1 MTVSSVYDEIQ
12 SMENQTTWNTS
23 NSGTQTTTETSDKD
37 MFLNLMLQQ
46 MKNQDP
52 TQPMENQEWLSQL
65 AQYSSLEQM
74 TQMNEGL
81 QALADSLDALSS
93 GVAQNSGVSQTLSLI
108 GKEVDI
114 IADPEKPD
122 EIITG
127 TVTEAT
133 FVNGEGQIKV
143 NGKYYS
149 IGYVQNVREPGT
161 ASDDTVTQLPADG
174 TGEAAGD
181 DDTAK
186 EENNTTSNT

>member
-1 MTVSSVYDEIQ
+1 MTVSSVNNEIM
-12 SMENQTTWNTS
+12 SMQNQTTWNTS
-23 NSGTQTTTETSDKD
+23 NSATQTTTSTSDKD

-74 TQMNEGL
+74 TEMNEGL
-81 QALADSLDALSS
+81 QNLADALASLSS
-93 GVAQNSGVSQTLSLI
+93 GVAQNNGISQTLSLI

-114 IADPEKPD
+114 IPDPENPD

-133 FVNGEGQIKV
+133 FDGGEGKIKV

-149 IGYVQNVREPGT
+149 IAYVQNVREPNSGNSGST
-161 ASDDTVTQLPADG
+161 ETPETLPEDTT
-174 TGEAAGD
+174 
-181 DDTAK
+181 K
-186 EENNTTSNT
+186 K

>member
-1 MTVSSVYDEIQ
+1 MTVSSVNNEIM
-12 SMENQTTWNTS
+12 SMQNQTTWNTA
-23 NSGTQTTTETSDKD
+23 NSATQTTSETSDKD

-114 IADPEKPD
+114 IADPENPD
-122 EIITG
+122 EIVTG
-127 TVTEAT
+127 IVTEAT
-133 FVNGEGQIKV
+133 FVDGEGQIKV

-174 TGEAAGD
+174 TGETAGD
-181 DDTAK
+181 DTGK

>member
-1 MTVSSVYDEIQ
+1 MTVSSVNNEIM
-12 SMENQTTWNTS
+12 SMQNQTTWNTA
-23 NSGTQTTTETSDKD
+23 NSATQTTSETSDKD

-52 TQPMENQEWLSQL
+52 TQPMENQEWLAQL

-81 QALADSLDALSS
+81 QALAGAMNELVN
-93 GVAQNSGVSQTLSLI
+93 GVVQNSSISQTLSLI

-114 IADPEKPD
+114 IPDPKKPD
-122 EIITG
+122 EVITG

-133 FVNGEGQIKV
+133 FDGGEGKIKV

-149 IGYVQNVREPGT
+149 IAYVQNIREPGT
-161 ASDDTVTQLPADG
+161 SG
-174 TGEAAGD
+174 G
-181 DDTAK
+181 DTAVTLPGEVGTDT
-186 EENNTTSNT
+186 EEEEKS

>member
-1 MTVSSVYDEIQ
+1 MTVSSVYNEIQ

-23 NSGTQTTTETSDKD
+23 NSATQTTTETSDKD

-81 QALADSLDALSS
+81 QNLAESLDALSS

-108 GKEVDI
+108 GKEVDVV
-114 IADPEKPD
+114 ADPENPD

-133 FVNGEGQIKV
+133 FIDGEGQIKV

-161 ASDDTVTQLPADG
+161 SSGDTTADVPSDN
-174 TGEAAGD
+174 TGAATGGEGEKD
-181 DDTAK
+181 
-186 EENNTTSNT
+186 NTTSST

>member
-1 MTVSSVYDEIQ
+1 MTVSSVNNEIM
-12 SMENQTTWNTS
+12 SMQNQTTWNTA
-23 NSGTQTTTETSDKD
+23 NSATQTTTSTSDKD

-74 TQMNEGL
+74 TEMNEGL
-81 QALADSLDALSS
+81 QNLADALASLSS
-93 GVAQNSGVSQTLSLI
+93 GVAQNSGISQTLSLI

-114 IADPEKPD
+114 IPDPDKPD
-122 EIITG
+122 EVITG

-133 FVNGEGQIKV
+133 FDGGEGKIKV

-149 IGYVQNVREPGT
+149 IAYVQNVREPGAEST
-161 ASDDTVTQLPADG
+161 ETPEVLPEE
-174 TGEAAGD
+174 T
-181 DDTAK
+181 T
-186 EENNTTSNT
+186 EENK

>member
-1 MTVSSVYDEIQ
+1 MTLASTEITNLQ
-12 SMENQTTWNTS
+12 NQTTWNTS
-23 NSGTQTTTETSDKD
+23 NSSTQTTSSTSDKD

-81 QALADSLDALSS
+81 SALAGTMQALVA
-93 GVAQNSGVSQTLSLI
+93 GVAQGSTITQTLSLI

-114 IADPEKPD
+114 IADPENPD

-133 FVNGEGQIKV
+133 FDNGEGMIKV

-149 IGYVQNVREPGT
+149 IAYVQNIREPGNNST
-161 ASDDTVTQLPADG
+161 DTPVTLPGEIESDNKD
-174 TGEAAGD
+174 
-181 DDTAK
+181 K
-186 EENNTTSNT
+186 NK

>member
-1 MTVSSVYDEIQ
+1 MTVASVNNEIM
-12 SMENQTTWNTS
+12 SMQNQTTWNTS
-23 NSGTQTTTETSDKD
+23 NSATQTTTSSSDKD

-74 TQMNEGL
+74 SQMNEGL
-81 QALADSLDALSS
+81 QSLADAMYSLSN
-93 GVAQNSGVSQTLSLI
+93 GVAQNSGVSQTLALI

-114 IADPEKPD
+114 IPDPEKPD

-127 TVTEAT
+127 TVTEAK
-133 FVNGEGQIKV
+133 FEDGEGKIKV

-149 IGYVQNVREPGT
+149 IAYVTSIREPGM
-161 ASDDTVTQLPADG
+161 SDN
-174 TGEAAGD
+174 
-181 DDTAK
+181 DTAVTLPGDIGNGNEEEEK
-186 EENNTTSNT
+186 E

>member
-1 MTVSSVYDEIQ
+1 MTVSSVQNEIT
-12 SMENQTTWNTS
+12 SMQNQTTWNTS
-23 NSGTQTTTETSDKD
+23 NSATQTTTESSDKD

-52 TQPMENQEWLSQL
+52 TQPMENQEWLAQL

-81 QALADSLDALSS
+81 QSLASAMNDLVN
-93 GVAQNSGVSQTLSLI
+93 GFAQNSGITQTLSLI

-114 IADPEKPD
+114 IPDPEKPD
-122 EIITG
+122 EVVTG

-133 FVNGEGQIKV
+133 FDGGEGKIKV

-149 IGYVQNVREPGT
+149 IAYVQNIREPGVSDSET
-161 ASDDTVTQLPADG
+161 AVTLPGNVGNETED
-174 TGEAAGD
+174 
-181 DDTAK
+181 K
-186 EENNTTSNT
+186 